1 MTPMWEF
8 RTRQGSIELVTLVL
22 MGEAGFSKLDAYVL
36 NKGDVDY
43 IYSTGVQSEGE
54 REKCC
59 CSEAQTIGNPFT
71 NNQFTWIKM
80 SGHLSRSLWIQ
91 YDIRRILTES

>member
-54 REKCC
+54 REKC
-59 CSEAQTIGNPFT
+59 EAQTIGNPFT